1 MIKSAEKS
9 LKDNKEDMIRQIAAA
24 SGTPARHLTALIK
37 ILLICPTASL
47 ADSRH
52 QDLDE
57 LIAGHA
63 HDLDDEH
70 RRLYNERIRALIEEV
85 DRDMY

>member
-1 MIKSAEKS
+1 
-9 LKDNKEDMIRQIAAA
+9 MIRQIAAA
-24 SGTPARHLTALIK
+24 TGTPAQHLRALIK
-37 ILLICPTASL
+37 IILISPTASL

-52 QDLDE
+52 QDVDE
-57 LIAGHA
+57 LIADHA
-63 HDLDDEH
+63 HDLDEEH